1 MNPGCQFDR
10 RRVLVT
16 GAAGFIGSHAVLALE
31 RAGWRVVG
39 CDRLGQ
45 GEQWRY
51 IAQCGLDDWIDP
63 AGLLS
68 WLDRYGD
75 RLDAVVHLGAIS
87 ATTERDVDALV
98 ATNVRLTLDLWERA
112 AGHDWRFVYASSA
125 ATYGAGDQG
134 FVDRDD
140 PEFLASL
147 RPLNAYGW
155 SKHLVD
161 RRICGDVAQGFA
173 APRVWAGLKFF
184 NVYGPHESHKGD
196 MRSLVTKLIPVILA
210 GEPVR
215 LFRSHRPDFADG
227 AQLRDFVYVHDAV
240 ASIVNIL
247 ERPAQARL
255 SGLFNIGTGQPR
267 SFLDLALATGA
278 ALGHDPEIAF
288 IPMPEAIRE
297 QYQYYTCADVTK
309 ARACGLHAGRWSL
322 EEGVI
327 DHVRSLG
334 PGPTGT
340 GHG

>member
-1 MNPGCQFDR
+1 MNPVRELAR

-16 GAAGFIGSHAVLALE
+16 GAAGFIGSHVVVALE

-39 CDRLGQ
+39 CDRLGR

-63 AGLLS
+63 SGLLS
-68 WLDRYGD
+68 WLDRCGET
-75 RLDAVVHLGAIS
+75 LDAVVHMGAIS

-98 ATNVRLTLDLWERA
+98 ASNVRLTLDLWERA
-112 AGHDWRFVYASSA
+112 ASHDWRFVYASSA
-125 ATYGAGDQG
+125 ATYGAGEQG
-134 FVDRDD
+134 FADRDD
-140 PEFLASL
+140 PEFLGSL

-161 RRICGDVAQGFA
+161 RRICEDFTQGFA

-184 NVYGPHESHKGD
+184 NVYGPHEGHKGA
-196 MRSLVTKLIPVILA
+196 MQSLVAKLIPVILA
-210 GEPVR
+210 GDPIR

-227 AQLRDFVYVHDAV
+227 AQLRDFVYVRDAV

-247 ERPAQARL
+247 ELPAQAML
-255 SGLFNIGTGQPR
+255 GGLFNIGTGQPR
-267 SFLDLALATGA
+267 SFHDLALATCA
-278 ALGHDPEIAF
+278 ALGRDPEIAF
-288 IPMPEAIRE
+288 IPMPEAIRQ

-309 ARACGLHAGRWSL
+309 ARACGVHSGCWSL
-322 EEGVI
+322 EEGVT

-334 PGPTGT
+334 LEQGDS